1 MKIKTLFV
9 FIFLFYSLNLFS
21 TQVMKIVYFE
31 SFPPYSWKNEKG
43 EMEGIFI
50 DIANAV
56 LGKEMGITLI
66 HEGYPWARAQ
76 NLVKNGEADSFISV
90 PTDIRKEYTISSTEP
105 FLISPISIFINKY
118 SQKYES
124 IKKIKSVKDLKTFD
138 ILDYLGNGWGDEK
151 LKNYKR
157 IKTVDLKSAFFMLE
171 NGRGDLIAT
180 DNLVAKY
187 VLSSM
192 KTTTNNGIVELPI
205 ILDSVAM
212 SLCISKKS
220 HFKYIIPNFDK
231 KIVEFRKKGEI
242 ELILK
247 KYSK

>member
-1 MKIKTLFV
+1 MKLKTLFV
-9 FIFLFYSLNLFS
+9 LVFVFYSLNTFS
-21 TQVMKIVYFE
+21 GQIMKIVYFE

-76 NLVKNGEADSFISV
+76 NLVKNGEADAFITV
-90 PTDIRKEYTISSTEP
+90 PTAIRKEYTISSAEP
-105 FLISPISIFINKY
+105 FLLSPITIFINKY
-118 SQKYES
+118 NPKYED
-124 IKKIKSVKDLKTFD
+124 IKKVKSVKDLKTFD

-151 LKNYKR
+151 LKDYKR
-157 IKTVDLKSAFFMLE
+157 IKAVDLKSAFFMLE

-192 KTTTNNGIVELPI
+192 KTSNNNGTVELPI

-220 HFKYIIPNFDK
+220 PFKNIISGFDK